1 MYCVN
6 CTYRLYDRVLK
17 NGVDNLLAGY
27 QPAALAEV
35 VSRPT
40 HLRHGG
46 EAELVEIVQDLM
58 VELGRDSPQAGNVQ
72 PLVTAGQLDQSEGC
86 CEG

>member
-58 VELGRDSPQAGNVQ
+58 VELG
-72 PLVTAGQLDQSEGC
+72 
-86 CEG
+86 